1 MKKVILL
8 NCRKILFLKSAN
20 SKMSLK
26 KRKDKRYYYS
36 VESEPFIYEAHCYL
50 GIILE
55 NGEKVQKDIK
65 VFYH

>member
-1 MKKVILL
+1 
-8 NCRKILFLKSAN
+8 
-20 SKMSLK
+20 MSLK